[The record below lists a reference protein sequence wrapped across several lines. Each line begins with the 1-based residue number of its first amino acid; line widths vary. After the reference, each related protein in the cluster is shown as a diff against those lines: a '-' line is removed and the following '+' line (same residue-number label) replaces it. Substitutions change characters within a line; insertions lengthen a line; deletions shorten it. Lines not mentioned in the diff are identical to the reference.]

1 MNLQKKEDIQ
11 QERIWFIVSLT
22 GTIVTIITSTI
33 LIIQFSRN
41 YKDKSSFQHIIFL
54 FSGIIMLFLGIY
66 LNYIIIIYTND
77 NKDKYSNFIVIPKLL
92 MGINIVFFIYV
103 IYTLIKRFSFE
114 QKLINC
120 PIAIVGYGT
129 FGKAKLEGD
138 L

>member
-41 YKDKSSFQHIIFL
+41 YKDKSPFQHIIFL

-92 MGINIVFFIYV
+92 MSINIVFFIYV
-103 IYTLIKRFSFE
+103 IYTLIKRFSLY
-114 QKLINC
+114 K
-120 PIAIVGYGT
+120 
-129 FGKAKLEGD
+129 K
-138 L
+138 